1 MVCDIHFRMPWRP
14 GVLQIQVSSLKF
26 LFIFFIAFF
35 DENNH
40 QVKIGAFL
48 LFDDLFWGVKTSG
61 MKNNY
66 EIIRFGRHRIQN
78 THTPY
83 REIVSLS
90 QNSKLSFFFIFVILI
105 HWRKKFILFCM
116 SFWQAR
122 LIAIYSVLVAKT
134 KLSELHFS
142 TNEFCT

>member
-1 MVCDIHFRMPWRP
+1 M
-14 GVLQIQVSSLKF
+14 
-26 LFIFFIAFF
+26 
-35 DENNH
+35 
-40 QVKIGAFL
+40 KIITRSKLALTL

-90 QNSKLSFFFIFVILI
+90 QNSKLFFFHICYFNPLKEKI
-105 HWRKKFILFCM
+105 ILFCM
-116 SFWQAR
+116 SFWHAR

-142 TNEFCT
+142 TNKFCT